1 MNIPITPVSL
11 GRLAAIT
18 VGSFILAFAV
28 PSTGQIDSSGA
39 SIATAIFAAT
49 LVSFL
54 IFQAAERRRMLLMTV
69 SLELNKLRR
78 IYHLSKNLSEASQ
91 RFRGWFTEIHLFL
104 TEYLSVFAQK
114 KFSDYDDGSAAFR
127 KLSYHIYTVP
137 ELETKKEGTL
147 FEDLLKTT
155 GVIAEARQQI
165 REMQGSRLSAYSWAS
180 VLLIVSG
187 VVITQVLTLG
197 DSTVSRLLAA
207 VTIATALL
215 AVEMLW
221 EVDALRAEEDSLS
234 KRYVDNIGKLELSR
248 RR

>member
-11 GRLAAIT
+11 GRLALIT
-18 VGSFILAFAV
+18 VGSVVYVFLV
-28 PSTGQIDSSGA
+28 PATGQADGSGA
-39 SIATAIFAAT
+39 AIATAVFAAT
-49 LVSFL
+49 MISFL
-54 IFQAAERRRMLLMTV
+54 IFQAAERRRLLLMTV

-91 RFRGWFTEIHLFL
+91 RFRGWFTEIHGFL
-104 TEYLSVFAQK
+104 TDYLSVFAK
-114 KFSDYDDGSAAFR
+114 TKFSDYDDGSMAFR

-137 ELETKKEGTL
+137 NLETKKEETL

-165 REMQGSRLSAYSWAS
+165 REMQGSRLSAYSWIT
-180 VLLIVSG
+180 VLLIVAA
-187 VVITQVLTLG
+187 VVIAQTLTVG
-197 DSTVSRLLAA
+197 DAAASRLLAA

-215 AVEMLW
+215 SAELLW
-221 EVDALRAEEDSLS
+221 ELDTLRVEEGSLS
-234 KRYVDNIGKLELSR
+234 KRYVDNISKLELSR